1 MLKYTIVKRV
11 HLMKP
16 INKET
21 LKLAADKVML
31 SIEDEEYDSLL
42 VEIQDIIKQLQAM
55 DDIEGINEVEPMTF
69 PFDVKVN
76 YLREDISEEPLS
88 REDVLKNSRD
98 IEDGQIRLPKV
109 VK

>member
-1 MLKYTIVKRV
+1 
-11 HLMKP
+11 MKP

-31 SIEDEEYDSLL
+31 SIEDVEYDSLI
-42 VEIQDIIKQLQAM
+42 VELQDIVKQLEQM
-55 DDIEGINEVEPMTF
+55 DSIEGINDAEPMTF
-69 PFDVKVN
+69 PFDVKVD
-76 YLREDISEEPLS
+76 YLREDIPETPLP